1 MTSRNFSID
10 HFQSASQDGLSSPI
24 IIKILD
30 NYDISS
36 ENAFICYVQQKDH
49 EIHLYYDT
57 SFEDNEFDRTLNS
70 LLSPPQSS
78 EVSLVQQ
85 PATDP
90 FEQVNMDSSTD
101 STAKKV
107 INFGIDLLVI
117 SYYIFLC
124 IVV

>member
-1 MTSRNFSID
+1 M
-10 HFQSASQDGLSSPI
+10 SP
-24 IIKILD
+24 
-30 NYDISS
+30 
-36 ENAFICYVQQKDH
+36 A
-49 EIHLYYDT
+49 
-57 SFEDNEFDRTLNS
+57 
-70 LLSPPQSS
+70 QSS

-90 FEQVNMDSSTD
+90 FEQVNMDSSTA

-117 SYYIFLC
+117 SYYIFIC

>member
-1 MTSRNFSID
+1 MIA
-10 HFQSASQDGLSSPI
+10 ASQDDLSSPI

-117 SYYIFLC
+117 SYYIFIC